1 MNDLFSSPCSME
13 EILTESQIIKK
24 CLQSCKAI
32 ALVGASPKSELAS
45 NEVMDYLMKNNYKV
59 YPINPKYKGQL
70 ILGQLVYPDI
80 ISIPESID
88 MVDVFRPS
96 PEAVEITKQAIEKKV
111 TYIWL
116 QLGIENEEAKKIAEA
131 NGITMI
137 MNRCTLIEHKKLL
150 TK

>member
-1 MNDLFSSPCSME
+1 MSNSENSIVEKCLR
-13 EILTESQIIKK
+13 ESQ
-24 CLQSCKAI
+24 SV
-32 ALVGASPKSELAS
+32 ALVGASPKPELAS
-45 NEVMDYLMKNNYKV
+45 NEIMDYLMKNNYKV

-131 NGITMI
+131 NEITMI

>member
-1 MNDLFSSPCSME
+1 MSNSENSIIEKCLR
-13 EILTESQIIKK
+13 ESQ
-24 CLQSCKAI
+24 SV
-32 ALVGASPKSELAS
+32 ALVGASPKPELAS
-45 NEVMDYLMKNNYKV
+45 NEIMDYLMKNNYKV

>member
-1 MNDLFSSPCSME
+1 MINSENSIIEKCLR
-13 EILTESQIIKK
+13 ESQ
-24 CLQSCKAI
+24 SV
-32 ALVGASPKSELAS
+32 ALVGASPKPELAS
-45 NEVMDYLMKNNYKV
+45 NEIMDYLMKNNYKV

>member
-1 MNDLFSSPCSME
+1 MSNSENSIIEKCLR
-13 EILTESQIIKK
+13 ESQ
-24 CLQSCKAI
+24 SV
-32 ALVGASPKSELAS
+32 ALVGASPKPALAS
-45 NEVMDYLMKNNYKV
+45 NEIMDYLMKNNYKV

-80 ISIPESID
+80 ISIHESID

>member
-1 MNDLFSSPCSME
+1 MSNSETSIVEKCLR
-13 EILTESQIIKK
+13 ESQ
-24 CLQSCKAI
+24 SV
-32 ALVGASPKSELAS
+32 ALVGASPKPELAS
-45 NEVMDYLMKNNYKV
+45 NEIMNYLMKNNYKV

>member
-1 MNDLFSSPCSME
+1 MSNSENSIIEKCLK
-13 EILTESQIIKK
+13 ESQ
-24 CLQSCKAI
+24 SV
-32 ALVGASPKSELAS
+32 ALVGASPKPELAS
-45 NEVMDYLMKNNYKV
+45 NEIMNYLMKNNYKV

-116 QLGIENEEAKKIAEA
+116 QLGIENEEAKKIAET

>member
-1 MNDLFSSPCSME
+1 MSNSETSIIEKCLR
-13 EILTESQIIKK
+13 ESQ
-24 CLQSCKAI
+24 SV
-32 ALVGASPKSELAS
+32 ALVGASPKPELAS
-45 NEVMDYLMKNNYKV
+45 NEIMDYLMKNNYKV

-80 ISIPESID
+80 ISIPERID

-137 MNRCTLIEHKKLL
+137 MNRCTLIEHKKILN
-150 TK
+150 K

>member
-1 MNDLFSSPCSME
+1 MSNSETSIVEKCLR
-13 EILTESQIIKK
+13 ESQ
-24 CLQSCKAI
+24 SV
-32 ALVGASPKSELAS
+32 ALVGASPKPELAS
-45 NEVMDYLMKNNYKV
+45 NEIMDYLMKNNYKV

-80 ISIPESID
+80 ISIHESID

-116 QLGIENEEAKKIAEA
+116 QLGIENEEAKKIAET

>member
-1 MNDLFSSPCSME
+1 MSNSENSIIEKCLR
-13 EILTESQIIKK
+13 ESQ
-24 CLQSCKAI
+24 SV
-32 ALVGASPKSELAS
+32 ALVGASPKPELAS
-45 NEVMDYLMKNNYKV
+45 NEIMDYLMKNNYKV

-80 ISIPESID
+80 VSIPESID

-131 NGITMI
+131 NEITMI

>member
-1 MNDLFSSPCSME
+1 MSNSENSIIEKCLR
-13 EILTESQIIKK
+13 ESQ
-24 CLQSCKAI
+24 SV
-32 ALVGASPKSELAS
+32 ALVGASPKPELAS
-45 NEVMDYLMKNNYKV
+45 NEIMNYLMKNNYKV

-131 NGITMI
+131 NEITMI

>member
-1 MNDLFSSPCSME
+1 MSNSETSIIEKCLR
-13 EILTESQIIKK
+13 ESQ
-24 CLQSCKAI
+24 SV
-32 ALVGASPKSELAS
+32 ALVGASPKPELAS
-45 NEVMDYLMKNNYKV
+45 NEIMDYLMKNNYKV

>member
-1 MNDLFSSPCSME
+1 MSNSENS
-13 EILTESQIIKK
+13 IIEK
-24 CLQSCKAI
+24 CLRESKSV
-32 ALVGASPKSELAS
+32 ALVGASPKPELAS
-45 NEVMDYLMKNNYKV
+45 NEIMDYLMKNNYKV

-80 ISIPESID
+80 ISIPENID

-116 QLGIENEEAKKIAEA
+116 QLGIENEEAKKIAET

>member
-1 MNDLFSSPCSME
+1 MSNSETSIVEKCLR
-13 EILTESQIIKK
+13 ESQ
-24 CLQSCKAI
+24 SV
-32 ALVGASPKSELAS
+32 ALVGASPKPELAS
-45 NEVMDYLMKNNYKV
+45 NEIMDYLMKNNYKV

-88 MVDVFRPS
+88 LVDVFRPS

>member
-1 MNDLFSSPCSME
+1 MSNSENSIIEKCLR
-13 EILTESQIIKK
+13 ESQ
-24 CLQSCKAI
+24 SV
-32 ALVGASPKSELAS
+32 ALVGASPKPELAS
-45 NEVMDYLMKNNYKV
+45 NEIMDYLMKNNYKV

-80 ISIPESID
+80 ISIPKSID

>member
-1 MNDLFSSPCSME
+1 MSNSETSIVEKCLR
-13 EILTESQIIKK
+13 ESQ
-24 CLQSCKAI
+24 SV
-32 ALVGASPKSELAS
+32 ALVGASPKPELAS
-45 NEVMDYLMKNNYKV
+45 NEIMDYLMKNNYKV

-80 ISIPESID
+80 ISIPENID

-111 TYIWL
+111 TCIWL

>member
-1 MNDLFSSPCSME
+1 MSNSETSIIEKCLR
-13 EILTESQIIKK
+13 ESQ
-24 CLQSCKAI
+24 SV
-32 ALVGASPKSELAS
+32 ALVGASPKPELAS
-45 NEVMDYLMKNNYKV
+45 NEIMDYLMKNNYKV

-131 NGITMI
+131 NEITMI

>member
-1 MNDLFSSPCSME
+1 MSNSETSIVEKCLR
-13 EILTESQIIKK
+13 ESQ
-24 CLQSCKAI
+24 SV
-32 ALVGASPKSELAS
+32 ALVGASPKPELAS
-45 NEVMDYLMKNNYKV
+45 NEIMDYLMKNNYKV

-80 ISIPESID
+80 VSIPENID

>member
-1 MNDLFSSPCSME
+1 MSNSENSIIEKCLK
-13 EILTESQIIKK
+13 ESQ
-24 CLQSCKAI
+24 SV
-32 ALVGASPKSELAS
+32 ALVGASPKPELAS
-45 NEVMDYLMKNNYKV
+45 NEIMDYLMKNNYKV

-80 ISIPESID
+80 ISIPENID

-116 QLGIENEEAKKIAEA
+116 QLGIENEEAKKIAET

>member
-1 MNDLFSSPCSME
+1 MSNSETS
-13 EILTESQIIKK
+13 IVKK
-24 CLQSCKAI
+24 CLRESQSV
-32 ALVGASPKSELAS
+32 ALVGASPKPELAS
-45 NEVMDYLMKNNYKV
+45 NEIMDYLMKNNYKV

-116 QLGIENEEAKKIAEA
+116 QLSIENEEAKKIAEA

>member
-1 MNDLFSSPCSME
+1 MSNSETSIVEKCLK
-13 EILTESQIIKK
+13 ESQ
-24 CLQSCKAI
+24 SV
-32 ALVGASPKSELAS
+32 ALVGASPKPELAS
-45 NEVMDYLMKNNYKV
+45 NEIMDYLMKNNYKV

-80 ISIPESID
+80 LSIPESID

-137 MNRCTLIEHKKLL
+137 MNRCTLIEHKKILN
-150 TK
+150 K

>member
-1 MNDLFSSPCSME
+1 MSNSETSIVEKCLR
-13 EILTESQIIKK
+13 ESQ
-24 CLQSCKAI
+24 SV
-32 ALVGASPKSELAS
+32 ALVGASPKPELAS
-45 NEVMDYLMKNNYKV
+45 NEIMDYLMKNNYKV

-80 ISIPESID
+80 ISIPENID

-131 NGITMI
+131 NRITMI
-137 MNRCTLIEHKKLL
+137 MNRCTLIEHKKILN
-150 TK
+150 K

>member
-1 MNDLFSSPCSME
+1 MSNSETSIVEKCLR
-13 EILTESQIIKK
+13 ESQ
-24 CLQSCKAI
+24 SV
-32 ALVGASPKSELAS
+32 ALVGASPKPELAS
-45 NEVMDYLMKNNYKV
+45 NEIMDYLMKNNYKV

-80 ISIPESID
+80 VSIPESID

>member
-1 MNDLFSSPCSME
+1 MSNSENSIIEKCLR
-13 EILTESQIIKK
+13 ESQ
-24 CLQSCKAI
+24 SV
-32 ALVGASPKSELAS
+32 ALVGASPKPELAS
-45 NEVMDYLMKNNYKV
+45 NEIMNYLMKNNYKV

>member
-1 MNDLFSSPCSME
+1 MSNSETSIVEKCLR
-13 EILTESQIIKK
+13 ESQ
-24 CLQSCKAI
+24 SV
-32 ALVGASPKSELAS
+32 ALVGASPKPELAS
-45 NEVMDYLMKNNYKV
+45 NEIMDYLMKNNYKV

-80 ISIPESID
+80 ISIHESID

>member
-1 MNDLFSSPCSME
+1 MSNSENSIIEKCLR
-13 EILTESQIIKK
+13 ESQ
-24 CLQSCKAI
+24 SV
-32 ALVGASPKSELAS
+32 ALVGASPKPELAS
-45 NEVMDYLMKNNYKV
+45 NEIMDYLIKNNYKV

-80 ISIPESID
+80 ISIPENID

>member
-1 MNDLFSSPCSME
+1 MSNSETSIVEKCLR
-13 EILTESQIIKK
+13 ESQ
-24 CLQSCKAI
+24 SV
-32 ALVGASPKSELAS
+32 ALVGASPKPELAS
-45 NEVMDYLMKNNYKV
+45 NEIMDYLMKNNYKV

-96 PEAVEITKQAIEKKV
+96 PEAVEITKQTIEKKV

-116 QLGIENEEAKKIAEA
+116 QLGIENEEAKKIAET

>member
-1 MNDLFSSPCSME
+1 MSNSETSIVEKCLR
-13 EILTESQIIKK
+13 ESQ
-24 CLQSCKAI
+24 SV
-32 ALVGASPKSELAS
+32 ALVGASPKPELAS
-45 NEVMDYLMKNNYKV
+45 NEIMDYLMKNNYKV

-131 NGITMI
+131 NEITMI

>member
-1 MNDLFSSPCSME
+1 MSNSETSIVEKCLK
-13 EILTESQIIKK
+13 ESQ
-24 CLQSCKAI
+24 SV
-32 ALVGASPKSELAS
+32 ALVGASPKPELAS
-45 NEVMDYLMKNNYKV
+45 NEIMDYLMKNNYKV

>member
-1 MNDLFSSPCSME
+1 MSNSENSIIEKCLR
-13 EILTESQIIKK
+13 ESQ
-24 CLQSCKAI
+24 SV
-32 ALVGASPKSELAS
+32 ALVGASPKPELAS
-45 NEVMDYLMKNNYKV
+45 NEIMNYLMKNNYKV

-116 QLGIENEEAKKIAEA
+116 QLGIENEEAKKIAEV

>member
-13 EILTESQIIKK
+13 EILTESQIIEK

-45 NEVMDYLMKNNYKV
+45 NEVMDYLIKNNYKV
-59 YPINPKYKGQL
+59 YPINPKYQGQF

-80 ISIPESID
+80 LSIPESID

-137 MNRCTLIEHKKLL
+137 MNRCTLIEQKKILN
-150 TK
+150 K